1 MSFIGSPSAFDA
13 PRQPTEESSAKAEP
27 LAKESTLQGIR
38 SGISLMSSDLVSLK
52 NKLGDKGAIYGI
64 LTDIADILD
73 SSAIA
78 RHSDSPLE
86 TELKKINSTMGS
98 VIGPDGLEQKFEN
111 RISKDKQSSLLSQIN
126 KNVVKSITEN
136 SMFKWFKANWGKLLL
151 AGGILTLP
159 YKYWEKLGNGFS
171 WFMKQDWGT
180 QLATIAA
187 GFVGY
192 QATITTLKALPSMIG
207 ALKDALVTGL
217 ILKWAGILP
226 SAAGLAGKV
235 VTGAGI
241 LAIALSIGKMI
252 YDGWMGYHQNW
263 DASGLSKAIG
273 AALGGTG
280 KGLLGAVSGAGKWAA
295 FGFGIGM
302 FTPFGPIGAIVGMII
317 GGAIGAIAGYFGG
330 ERIAK
335 WMDGVGTAISTA
347 WNDMGDWFTKKKS
360 NYDTWAKDFGQRMAT
375 ASDEWMTSVFNSV
388 WGWMKSIWDFGK
400 SVVNDP
406 KGSFKKFKAGFT
418 NAKKHSGP
426 GAGKIKERLDSSGE
440 TSEQRLARLRKE
452 QAAGQT
458 TTTAPKIKV
467 GGAET
472 PSWLPTGRMD
482 LIDGR
487 KDMSG
492 WNGLSGQAKLN
503 SQLMAN
509 MFGGLRMTSG
519 QRSKERQAKAMI
531 HDKKTLDVYGEWF
544 EKAKLSKKERKSA
557 PGSNDRISAVTKIHK
572 AGFVSNHRH
581 GNAIDFS
588 TPSAYI
594 GRIPALRT
602 VLEGAFPGS
611 KLIEEGDHMHLAFE
625 PGVSPD
631 QLSAGM
637 NKIHEGMGR
646 GGFQGGPTY
655 NINHHSQQNNV
666 VAPQSTLITGD
677 TVRDKSDK

>member
-1 MSFIGSPSAFDA
+1 
-13 PRQPTEESSAKAEP
+13 
-27 LAKESTLQGIR
+27 
-38 SGISLMSSDLVSLK
+38 
-52 NKLGDKGAIYGI
+52 
-64 LTDIADILD
+64 
-73 SSAIA
+73 
-78 RHSDSPLE
+78 
-86 TELKKINSTMGS
+86 MGS
-98 VIGPDGLEQKFEN
+98 IVGPDGLEQKFEN

-126 KNVVKSITEN
+126 ENVIKSITEN

-159 YKYWEKLGNGFS
+159 YKYWEKLGDGFS

-180 QLATIAA
+180 QLGLIAA

-241 LAIALSIGKMI
+241 LSIALSIGKMI
-252 YDGWMGYHQNW
+252 YDGWDGYQQNW
-263 DASGLSKAIG
+263 DASGLSRAIG
-273 AALGGTG
+273 GAIGGTG

-360 NYDTWAKDFGQRMAT
+360 NYDTWAKDFGQRMAK
-375 ASDEWMTSVFNSV
+375 ASDEWMSNVFNSV

-406 KGSFKKFKAGFT
+406 KGSFNKFKAGFK
-418 NAKKHSGP
+418 NAKNMVGT
-426 GAGKIKERLDSSGE
+426 GGKVKDNYVPKNSDSID
-440 TSEQRLARLRKE
+440 RMNPNA
-452 QAAGQT
+452 T
-458 TTTAPKIKV
+458 T
-467 GGAET
+467 
-472 PSWLPTGRMD
+472 PTGRMD

-557 PGSNDRISAVTKIHK
+557 PGSNDRISAVTKIQN

-602 VLEGAFPGS
+602 VLENAFPGS
-611 KLIEEGDHMHLAFE
+611 KLLEEGNHMHLAFE

-631 QLSAGM
+631 QVSASM
-637 NKIHEGMGR
+637 NKIHEGMGS
-646 GGFQGGPTY
+646 GGFQTGPTY
-655 NINHHSQQNNV
+655 NINHHSQNNINAASQSTVFPGDKVRNNV
-666 VAPQSTLITGD
+666 
-677 TVRDKSDK
+677 